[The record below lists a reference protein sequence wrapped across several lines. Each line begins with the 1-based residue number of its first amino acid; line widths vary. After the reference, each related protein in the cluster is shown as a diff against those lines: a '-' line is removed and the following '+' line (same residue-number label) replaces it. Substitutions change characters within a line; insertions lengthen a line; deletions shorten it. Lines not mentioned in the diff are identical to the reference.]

1 MADPTHETERS
12 ASDVPLPGGDFRLF
26 VQKLGYQALIALGV
40 LDNPVTGERTANPE
54 GARTVLDDLAMLAEK
69 TRGNLTDEEDA
80 HLRQV
85 LEQLARHREAVAGD
99 AGGEG

>member
-69 TRGNLTDEEDA
+69 TRGNLDEFESEHLFKVIRDLRHQIEA
-80 HLRQV
+80 HD
-85 LEQLARHREAVAGD
+85 GD
-99 AGGEG
+99 